1 MVDMLGNAQ
10 HLGVDDFHLNDV
22 DAIRARIT
30 ATRDEIEALQRTPVP
45 SDDLEMRIAHYV
57 GELAA
62 KAQPIITGI
71 GNAQS
76 LRVLF
81 PLTDSADR
89 ISQSYFAEAQGNALL
104 LAAFVDP
111 ERLTERLLRLALAG
125 SLSAAERSERLSTL
139 QQQLIDLRYAEEVAV
154 SAAISSGD
162 DVSRSGSAPAWAIL
176 MVAVEQQQAAAA

>member
-1 MVDMLGNAQ
+1 
-10 HLGVDDFHLNDV
+10 
-22 DAIRARIT
+22 
-30 ATRDEIEALQRTPVP
+30 
-45 SDDLEMRIAHYV
+45 MRIAHYV

-125 SLSAAERSERLSTL
+125 SLSAAERSERLSTFGATT
-139 QQQLIDLRYAEEVAV
+139 DRSEVC
-154 SAAISSGD
+154 
-162 DVSRSGSAPAWAIL
+162 
-176 MVAVEQQQAAAA
+176 